1 MPQQPRVLPTGTRSF
16 GGDSPAKRH
25 YFSRMS
31 RRRVYVLGFVAIVM
45 ATAGTAL
52 VLGDNDPAYRLSELA
67 SFGRYD
73 SHDALI
79 AAAAARNDI
88 DPLLVKAV
96 VWQESRFQADKLGGR
111 GERGLMQVTEPAAQD
126 WVEAVGVET
135 FVPEDL
141 LDPKNNLEVGTW
153 YLAQAL
159 KHWSSQEDPLP
170 FALGEY
176 NAGRSRV
183 KRWAGGTQ
191 MSAEE
196 LAKAM
201 DIASTRAYVAAVRN
215 RYEYYKKRGDRLSA
229 P

>member
-1 MPQQPRVLPTGTRSF
+1 
-16 GGDSPAKRH
+16 
-25 YFSRMS
+25 MS
-31 RRRVYVLGFVAIVM
+31 RRIVQILGATAIV
-45 ATAGTAL
+45 L
-52 VLGDNDPAYRLSELA
+52 
-67 SFGRYD
+67 
-73 SHDALI
+73 
-79 AAAAARNDI
+79 AAAAAALVLTHPDPHYRLGELVALGRYDDYDADIANVAAKNGI

-96 VWQESRFQADKLGGR
+96 VWQESRFRPDMLGGH

-126 WVEAVGVET
+126 WVDANGIET

-141 LDPKNNLEVGTW
+141 LDPKTNLEVGTW

-159 KHWSSQEDPLP
+159 RHWSSQEDPLP

-183 KRWAGGTQ
+183 KRWSGGAQ
-191 MSAEE
+191 ISAKE
-196 LAKAM
+196 LAAAM

-215 RYEYYKKRGDRLSA
+215 RYDYYKRTGEKLTA

>member
-1 MPQQPRVLPTGTRSF
+1 
-16 GGDSPAKRH
+16 
-25 YFSRMS
+25 MS
-31 RRRVYVLGFVAIVM
+31 RRTVQILGVIAI
-45 ATAGTAL
+45 
-52 VLGDNDPAYRLSELA
+52 
-67 SFGRYD
+67 
-73 SHDALI
+73 LI
-79 AAAAARNDI
+79 AAAGAAFVLTHPDPEYRLGELTALGRYSAYDSQIANVAARHGV

-96 VWQESRFQADKLGGR
+96 VWQESRFHPDKLGGD

-126 WVEAVGVET
+126 WVVALGIET
-135 FVPEDL
+135 FVPTDL
-141 LDPKNNLEVGTW
+141 LDPKTNLEVGTW

-183 KRWAGGTQ
+183 KRWSGGAQ
-191 MSAEE
+191 ISAKE
-196 LAKAM
+196 LAAAM

-215 RYEYYKKRGDRLSA
+215 RYEFYRDRGDKLPA

>member
-1 MPQQPRVLPTGTRSF
+1 M
-16 GGDSPAKRH
+16 AKRAI
-25 YFSRMS
+25 YALSI
-31 RRRVYVLGFVAIVM
+31 VAVLLAS
-45 ATAGTAL
+45 AAAL
-52 VLGDNDPAYRLSELA
+52 FLAFEEDPAYRLTEWAALGR
-67 SFGRYD
+67 FGG
-73 SHDALI
+73 HDALI
-79 AAAAARNDI
+79 AAAAARHGV

-96 VWQESRFQADKLGGR
+96 VWQESRFQPDKLGGH

-126 WVEAVGVET
+126 WVRATGVET

-141 LDPKNNLEVGTW
+141 LDPKTNLEVGTW

-159 KHWSSQEDPLP
+159 NHWKGQADPLP

-183 KRWAGGTQ
+183 KRWSGGAR

-196 LAKAM
+196 LAAAM
-201 DIASTRAYVAAVRN
+201 DIASTRAYVAAVRG
-215 RYEYYKKRGDRLSA
+215 RHEYYTARGDKLDS